1 MSGVDN
7 SRGRLRSPPVPPV
20 TWGRPLRWFLFS
32 LLLIH
37 NIFAGTTGK
46 VAGSVRDR
54 ETGEALIGV
63 NIVVSGI
70 ALGAASDINGD
81 YFVLNVPPGTYTVR
95 AFMIGYK
102 TMTVQNVLVTTDHTS
117 QVNFE
122 LEVSTLIGEEVIITA
137 VKPLIRM
144 DLTSTEASISSQQ
157 IENLPVLT
165 LTDVLNLQAGVVEGH
180 FRGGRSNEVSYMI
193 DGVPINDVFNSDAAL
208 FIEINVI
215 QELKVISGTFNAE
228 YGQAQSGIVDII
240 TKNGSANF
248 TGSASLMSGDYLS
261 SHKDIFWNID
271 ALNPMHY
278 FDYTLFFSGPLG
290 SRLNYLMSAERVED
304 EGSLYG
310 RNIYQPTDVE
320 TPGDN
325 SFVPMAYNNRT
336 SLFGKIALSLTSR
349 DMATFS
355 MTYQQRDQNR
365 DNGIYDHLFRYNP
378 HGAGASHEQGTIGI
392 FNWNHVF
399 SPRSYLNL
407 RASANH
413 KIFQRYVYEDSLDSD
428 YSSDWRLR
436 VRGNFAFHTG
446 GTDMT
451 YFQRKTTT
459 TLVKGDFTNQ
469 ISPSFQIQTGGE
481 VKQHDLHLHDIVLK
495 KNAETGNL
503 VMIPPP
509 NTADNQEYDHSPI
522 EAAAYI
528 QSKWESDDFILNLGV
543 RLDYFDSRGIVIDT
557 LSRPRTSTRSNST
570 PSYQFSPRLGIAYP
584 ITDRGVMHVSY
595 GYFFQIPEFQYLY
608 TNPSFTV
615 NPEEG
620 RATVLNYPFGN
631 ANLKPQQTVGYEIGL
646 QQELSG
652 NTAIDATVYYKDIRN
667 LLGSE
672 LNTIATGE
680 EHSGIDYGRYINR
693 DYGQVKGFTL
703 AFERRMS
710 DGFSANLDYTY
721 QVTRGNASDPRAT
734 LIDNQSDPPVESEK
748 QLVPLDWDRTHSLNV
763 QLSVNPI
770 PNLTLTFV
778 GVMGNG
784 FPYTPEAEQRRA
796 NIENSARKPFTM
808 TFDCFISRAFSL
820 GRYKGSLNLKI
831 LNLFDRLNE
840 RDVYADTGRSTYT
853 TEIYRPGEVQGTNT
867 KEEFFTRPD
876 WYSAPR
882 RVIAGLTIS
891 F

>member
-1 MSGVDN
+1 
-7 SRGRLRSPPVPPV
+7 
-20 TWGRPLRWFLFS
+20 
-32 LLLIH
+32 
-37 NIFAGTTGK
+37 
-46 VAGSVRDR
+46 
-54 ETGEALIGV
+54 
-63 NIVVSGI
+63 
-70 ALGAASDINGD
+70 
-81 YFVLNVPPGTYTVR
+81 
-95 AFMIGYK
+95 
-102 TMTVQNVLVTTDHTS
+102 
-117 QVNFE
+117 
-122 LEVSTLIGEEVIITA
+122 
-137 VKPLIRM
+137 M
-144 DLTSTEASISSQQ
+144 DLTSTEASISSEQ
-157 IENLPVLT
+157 IANLPVLT

-208 FIEINVI
+208 FIENNVI

-228 YGQAQSGIVDII
+228 YGQAQSGIVNII
-240 TKNGSANF
+240 TKNGSENF
-248 TGSASLMSGDYLS
+248 TGSVGIQSGDYVS
-261 SHKDIFWNID
+261 GHKDIFWNID
-271 ALNPMHY
+271 ELSPLHY
-278 FDYTLFFSGPLG
+278 LDYTLFLSGPLG

-304 EGSLYG
+304 EGYLYG
-310 RNIYQPTDVE
+310 RNIYQPIDVE
-320 TPGDN
+320 TPGDS

-336 SLFGKIALSLTSR
+336 SLFGKLALSISPR
-349 DMATFS
+349 DRATFS
-355 MTYQQRDQNR
+355 MAYQQRDQNR

-378 HGAGASHEQGTIGI
+378 YGAGASHEQGTIGI

-407 RASANH
+407 RASVNH
-413 KIFQRYVYEDSLDSD
+413 KIFQRYVYEDSLDTR

-436 VRGNFAFHTG
+436 ARGNFAFHTG

-451 YFQRKTTT
+451 YFQRRTTT
-459 TLVKGDFTNQ
+459 ALVKGDFTSQ
-469 ISPSFQIQTGGE
+469 ISPQVQVRSGGE
-481 VKQHDLHLHDIVLK
+481 FKRHNLFLHNIVLK
-495 KNAETGNL
+495 KNAETGNQ
-503 VMIPPP
+503 VQIPPP
-509 NTADNQEYDHSPI
+509 NTADNQEYEQWPI

-528 QSKWESDDFILNLGV
+528 QSKWESDDFILNLGL
-543 RLDYFDSRGIVIDT
+543 RLDYFDSRGIVIDS

-608 TNPSFTV
+608 ANPSFTV

-620 RATVLNYPFGN
+620 RAAVLNYPFGN
-631 ANLKPQQTVGYEIGL
+631 ANLKPQKTVGYGIGL
-646 QQELSG
+646 QQELSE
-652 NTAIDATVYYKDIRN
+652 NTAIDVTIYYKDIRN

-672 LNTIATGE
+672 INTIATGE
-680 EHSGIDYGRYINR
+680 KHSGIDYGRYVIR
-693 DYGQVKGFTL
+693 DYGQVKGFML

-710 DGFSANLDYTY
+710 AGFSANLDYTY
-721 QVTRGNASDPRAT
+721 QVARGNASDPRAT

-763 QLSVNPI
+763 QFSINPDPDLI
-770 PNLTLTFV
+770 LTFV
-778 GVMGNG
+778 GVLGNG

-796 NIENSARKPFTM
+796 NIENSDRKPSTM
-808 TFDCFISRAFSL
+808 TFDLFASRAYRL

-831 LNLFDRLNE
+831 MNLFDRLNE

-853 TEIYRPGEVQGTNT
+853 TEIFRPGEVQGTNT

-882 RVIAGLTIS
+882 RVIVGLTIS